1 MLLANFTTV
10 RPEMGRT
17 RTYEDWS
24 KFLGEKAHKMGIVA
38 KLYPQNTI
46 SALTD
51 LLGNVWMG
59 DQKKKLGGF
68 QSIDSTYFEWEV
80 QKLFVA

>member
-1 MLLANFTTV
+1 MVKLLNC
-10 RPEMGRT
+10 EIKSSQ
-17 RTYEDWS
+17 DNI
-24 KFLGEKAHKMGIVA
+24 LQKAHKMGIVA

-68 QSIDSTYFEWEV
+68 QSIDSTYFE
-80 QKLFVA
+80 LIILAH

>member
-38 KLYPQNTI
+38 KLYPQNTLA
-46 SALTD
+46 ALTD

-68 QSIDSTYFEWEV
+68 
-80 QKLFVA
+80 

>member
-24 KFLGEKAHKMGIVA
+24 KFLG
-38 KLYPQNTI
+38 
-46 SALTD
+46 
-51 LLGNVWMG
+51 
-59 DQKKKLGGF
+59 GF
-68 QSIDSTYFEWEV
+68 RLASQ
-80 QKLFVA
+80 